1 MKTLKAAL
9 FSSAGLISTLSF
21 AGIYEETGE
30 CLFMFILSLGLMAY
44 GLDMMSNG
52 KKKEA

>member
-9 FSSAGLISTLSF
+9 CITAGLISACAF
-21 AGIYEETGE
+21 ADVYEETGDY
-30 CLFMFILSLGLMAY
+30 LFMVILSLVLMAY
-44 GLDMMSNG
+44 GFDIMPDN

>member
-9 FSSAGLISTLSF
+9 YITAGLISACSF

-30 CLFMFILSLGLMAY
+30 YLFTVILSLVLMAH
-44 GLDMMSNG
+44 GFDMMPE
-52 KKKEA
+52 KKKKDA

>member
-9 FSSAGLISTLSF
+9 CITAGLISACSF
-21 AGIYEETGE
+21 AGIYEETGDY
-30 CLFMFILSLGLMAY
+30 LFMVILSLVLMCY
-44 GLDMMSNG
+44 GFDMMPG

>member
-9 FSSAGLISTLSF
+9 CITAGLISACSF
-21 AGIYEETGE
+21 AGIYEETGDY
-30 CLFMFILSLGLMAY
+30 LFMVILSLVLMAY
-44 GLDMMSNG
+44 GFDLMPDN

>member
-9 FSSAGLISTLSF
+9 CITAGLISACAF
-21 AGIYEETGE
+21 ADVYEETGDY
-30 CLFMFILSLGLMAY
+30 LFMVILSLVLMMCY
-44 GLDMMSNG
+44 GFDMMPG